1 MSTVNPEN
9 LLQSHAI
16 CCFSLRMRFADSMMF
31 FFQQHASFDCLAH
44 EADLNWLLKVVA
56 FSKSTS
62 LQGG

>member
-1 MSTVNPEN
+1 
-9 LLQSHAI
+9 LLQSSNAI
-16 CCFSLRMRFADSMMF
+16 RRFNDV
-31 FFQQHASFDCLAH
+31 FFQQHASFDYLAH